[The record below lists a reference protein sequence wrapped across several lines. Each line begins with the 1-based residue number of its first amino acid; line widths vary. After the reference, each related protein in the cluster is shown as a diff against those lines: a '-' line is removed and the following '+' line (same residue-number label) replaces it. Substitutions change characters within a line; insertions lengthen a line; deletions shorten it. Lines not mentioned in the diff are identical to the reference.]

1 MEGGSGE
8 CRWGGKGVEGV
19 PGSSCLVEVENV
31 GIGGLVVV
39 VVVVV
44 AELEGGRDVV
54 VPEET
59 GALGVVMGV
68 LCRIVMN
75 PVSLVAH
82 GAVLDLHRHTG
93 L

>member
-19 PGSSCLVEVENV
+19 PGSSCLVEGENV

-39 VVVVV
+39 VVV
-44 AELEGGRDVV
+44 AGLEGGRDVV

-68 LCRIVMN
+68 LCRIVMD